1 MISLH
6 FFNLPRADYA
16 RVSRAI
22 GGVTRQKVISIVR
35 GKYSN
40 EGYRQGRQLRFE
52 V

>member
-35 GKYSN
+35 KYSN